1 MYTKSSRRSTVT
13 PGLFL
18 DFYLLCGLSDVL
30 DGAIAR
36 RTGTVSRLGER
47 LDTIADIVF
56 VAVWMTLFIPVIN
69 VGRWVRFVRYPYTCP
84 RITAPGVRTSSAP
97 YAFLLRILNNRQCDS
112 VLDAPPA
119 LKDST
124 LTAILAFCK
133 VWKLFSKM
141 QINNQCLLADD
152 NI

>member
-1 MYTKSSRRSTVT
+1 MYIKSSRRSTVT

-69 VGRWVRFVRYPYTCP
+69 VGRWVRFVRY
-84 RITAPGVRTSSAP
+84 
-97 YAFLLRILNNRQCDS
+97 RQCDS
-112 VLDAPPA
+112 VLDALPA